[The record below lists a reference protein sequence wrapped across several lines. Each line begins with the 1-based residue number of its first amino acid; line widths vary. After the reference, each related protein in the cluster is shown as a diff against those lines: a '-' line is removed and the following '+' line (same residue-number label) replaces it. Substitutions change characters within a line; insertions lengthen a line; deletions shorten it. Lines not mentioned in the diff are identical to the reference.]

1 MGEGLIRDTCLKI
14 VSLSKNQFYYKST
27 GEKPGRRASK
37 TTTYRD
43 PVTLEISQ
51 VNNEEVVQRIV
62 AIKLDPD
69 HPNHYRLIRLGLC
82 LLGFFINHKKI
93 YRLMFEYLLLEEP
106 RRRSG
111 RKFVKYRRV
120 APTKAL
126 EVLEMDI
133 KYVWVYEKN
142 KYAYILTVIDTFSRY
157 VLHWAVGYT
166 MKSIQVKQVWEY
178 IITHY
183 LQEKRVEEGPIEI
196 EVRNDNGKQ
205 FNSHLVI
212 DFFKENEMTQVFT
225 HPYTPEENGH
235 VERFHKTLGKAL
247 KDDVFTTLSMV
258 EKRLEKFYTTYNNN
272 RSHGSIKGLPPALF
286 WALHEQGHIDV
297 NVSEKRFVTDKLKVA
312 YQDILKMPNIEKYRY
327 RVNQA

>member
-1 MGEGLIRDTCLKI
+1 MGKGLIRDTCLKI
-14 VSLSKNQFYYKST
+14 VNLSKNQFYYKST
-27 GEKPGRRASK
+27 GQKPGRRASK

-43 PVTLEISQ
+43 PETLEISE

-62 AIKLDPD
+62 EIKLDPD
-69 HPNHYRLIRLGLC
+69 HANHYRLIGLGLC
-82 LLGFFINHKKI
+82 LLGFFINHKKV

-120 APTKAL
+120 APTRAL
-126 EVLEMDI
+126 EVLEMDV

-178 IITHY
+178 IIAHY
-183 LQEKRVEEGPIEI
+183 LQEKRLEEGPIEI

-212 DFFKENEMTQVFT
+212 EFFKENEMTQVFT

-235 VERFHKTLGKAL
+235 VESFHKTLGKAL
-247 KDDVFTTLSMV
+247 KDDVFSSLSMV
-258 EKRLEKFYTTYNNN
+258 EKRLEKFYTTYNNSRN
-272 RSHGSIKGLPPALF
+272 HGSIKGLPPALF

-297 NVSEKRFVTDKLKVA
+297 NVSAKRIVTYKLKVA
-312 YQDILKMPNIEKYRY
+312 YQDIMTMPGIEKYRY
-327 RVNQA
+327 RVKQV